1 MILRERVCDLN
12 RENLAV
18 VAKNINNNNICLFVT
33 ESVFKKDNIKSRFG
47 VGGNKNKYRKISK
60 THMKKYLKI

>member
-47 VGGNKNKYRKISK
+47 VGGIKISIEK
-60 THMKKYLKI
+60 FQKHI

>member
-33 ESVFKKDNIKSRFG
+33 DSVFKKDNIKSRFG
-47 VGGNKNKYRKISK
+47 VGGIKISIEK
-60 THMKKYLKI
+60 FQKHI